1 RKVVK
6 METQYKRA
14 SRKAVTILAESL
26 GLNFYHTQ
34 KQGFF
39 IYKDLSTT
47 SQTRC
52 KILFKSK
59 ILRNIRGFLLE
70 LKKQKEHKAR
80 MAFIKENLE
89 KRNIALNKERRDLES
104 HFQPSFC
111 L

>member
-1 RKVVK
+1 
-6 METQYKRA
+6 METGYKRA
-14 SRKAVTILAESL
+14 SRKAVEILAESL
-26 GLNFYHTQ
+26 GLGFYHTQ

-52 KILFKSK
+52 KVLFKSK

-70 LKKQKEHKAR
+70 LKKQKEHKER

-89 KRNIALNKERRDLES
+89 RRNIALNKGQNAES

-111 L
+111 F

>member
-1 RKVVK
+1 

-14 SRKAVTILAESL
+14 SRKAVTNLAESL
-26 GLNFYHTQ
+26 GLNFYHTHD
-34 KQGFF
+34 KGFF

-70 LKKQKEHKAR
+70 LKKQREHKAR
-80 MAFIKENLE
+80 MAFVKENLE
-89 KRNIALNKERRDLES
+89 KRKFALSKGQSDLES
-104 HFQPSFC
+104 HLQPSFC

>member
-1 RKVVK
+1 
-6 METQYKRA
+6 METGYKRA

-26 GLNFYHTQ
+26 GLGFYHTQ

-52 KILFKSK
+52 KVLFKSK

-89 KRNIALNKERRDLES
+89 RRNIALNKGQNAQS

-111 L
+111 F

>member
-1 RKVVK
+1 
-6 METQYKRA
+6 MQTQYKRA

-26 GLNFYHTQ
+26 GLNFYHTSQ
-34 KQGFF
+34 NGFF

-70 LKKQKEHKAR
+70 LQKQNEHKER
-80 MAFIKENLE
+80 KAFIKEGLE
-89 KRNIALNKERRDLES
+89 SRKFALSKKQSDLES
-104 HFQPSFC
+104 HFQPSFY

>member
-1 RKVVK
+1 
-6 METQYKRA
+6 MENYKRA
-14 SRKAVTILAESL
+14 SRKAVEILADSL
-26 GLNFYHTQ
+26 GLGFYHTQ

-47 SQTRC
+47 SKTRC
-52 KILFKSK
+52 KVLFNSK

-89 KRNIALNKERRDLES
+89 KRNIALNKGQNVES

-111 L
+111 F